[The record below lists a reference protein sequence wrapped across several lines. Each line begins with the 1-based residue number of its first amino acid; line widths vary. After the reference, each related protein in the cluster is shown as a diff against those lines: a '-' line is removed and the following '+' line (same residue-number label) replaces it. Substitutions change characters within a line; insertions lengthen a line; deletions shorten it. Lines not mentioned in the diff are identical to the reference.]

1 MQENARKI
9 CIYQIKAVHLHRQN
23 NLSQA
28 DNRQNGGFYY
38 VRCRK
43 SIGISTPCEG
53 CNGLANPAIKGFD
66 NG

>member
-1 MQENARKI
+1 M
-9 CIYQIKAVHLHRQN
+9 HRQN